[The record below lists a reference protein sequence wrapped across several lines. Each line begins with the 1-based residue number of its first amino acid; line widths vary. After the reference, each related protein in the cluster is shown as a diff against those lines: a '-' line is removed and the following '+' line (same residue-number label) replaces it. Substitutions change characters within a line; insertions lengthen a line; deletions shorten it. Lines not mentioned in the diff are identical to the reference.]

1 MSAPEKV
8 NILLVDDQPA
18 RLLSYCSILEELN
31 QNLITASSGS
41 EALNKVMKQEFA
53 VILLDVSMPGIDG
66 FETASLIHE
75 HPRYE
80 RTPIIFV
87 TGVHMTELDRLKGYK
102 LGAVD
107 YVHVPVV
114 PEILRSKVAVLV
126 ELHFK
131 RRELQRLNRSLE
143 EANRNLERMNSTL
156 QAEKAR
162 ELERLNRD
170 LTRANA
176 EFEAANR
183 ALASEVDER
192 RRAEQAL
199 RAADRQKNEFIAI
212 LAHEL
217 RNPLA
222 PIHNAL
228 QIMQRVRIDNAQVAT
243 SRDIIERQSKHL
255 SRLVDD
261 LLDVSRITNGR
272 INLQREP
279 VDVATFVSRAIEAN
293 QPLLAE
299 RRHSLV
305 VEPSLEPLR
314 VQGDS
319 TRLTQIVGNL
329 INNAAKF
336 TEPGG
341 HIVVST
347 RRRDD
352 SAEVCVRDDGIGIP
366 TEKIADLFEL
376 FTQGPRGDEQPHS
389 GLGIGLALA
398 RRLVEMHGGNITV
411 RSDGSGYGSEFIV
424 RLPIAS
430 AAAGTG
436 PDPADAVG
444 LATDVGSRH
453 RILIA
458 DDNRDALESL
468 ETLLT
473 LDGHTVFTALD
484 GEQALALA
492 NEHRPEI
499 ALLDIGMGK
508 LDGYAVARGIR
519 GQDWGAATT
528 LVAIT
533 GWGQDGDRRRSGE
546 AGFDL
551 HLVKPVEFDAIR
563 RILEALPPRTAV
575 SSSVTRHAASAY

>member
-1 MSAPEKV
+1 MNEKV
-8 NILLVDDQPA
+8 NILLVDDQPG
-18 RLLSYCSILEELN
+18 RLLSYRSILEDLN
-31 QNLITASSGS
+31 QNLVTAASGS
-41 EALNKVMKQEFA
+41 EALSKVMKQDFA

-87 TGVHMTELDRLKGYK
+87 TGVHITELDRLKGYK

-107 YVHVPVV
+107 YVNVPVV

-126 ELHFK
+126 ELHLK
-131 RRELQRLNRSLE
+131 RRELQNLNSSLA
-143 EANRNLERMNSTL
+143 EANRNLERLNSTL
-156 QAEKAR
+156 QADKAR

-176 EFEAANR
+176 EFEAANH
-183 ALASEVDER
+183 ALETEVEER
-192 RRAEQAL
+192 RRIEQAL

-228 QIMQRVRIDNAQVAT
+228 QIMQRGSIGDPQVAT
-243 SRDIIERQSKHL
+243 ARDIIQRQSKHL

-272 INLQREP
+272 INLHREP
-279 VDVATFVSRAIEAN
+279 VQVAAFLSRAVEAN

-299 RRHSLV
+299 RQHVLEVDAPPETLV
-305 VEPSLEPLR
+305 VN
-314 VQGDS
+314 GDT

-329 INNAAKF
+329 INNATKF

-341 HIVVST
+341 RIRVSAA
-347 RRRDD
+347 RCDD
-352 SAEVCVRDDGIGIP
+352 EVEICVRDNGVGIAP
-366 TEKIADLFEL
+366 HMLPQLFGL
-376 FTQGPRGDEQPHS
+376 FTQAHQLGDHPPG

-398 RRLVEMHGGNITV
+398 RRLVEMHGGNITA
-411 RSDGSGYGSEFIV
+411 RSAGIGHGSEFVV
-424 RLPIAS
+424 RLPLDDGDADVPAAEGAS
-430 AAAGTG
+430 A
-436 PDPADAVG
+436 PAVHANP
-444 LATDVGSRH
+444 H

-468 ETLLT
+468 ETLLA
-473 LDGHTVFTALD
+473 LEGHTVFTALD
-484 GEQALALA
+484 GEQALAIA
-492 NEHRPEI
+492 TEQQPEI
-499 ALLDIGMGK
+499 ALLDIGMAK
-508 LDGYAVARGIR
+508 MDGYAVARAIR
-519 GQDWGAATT
+519 KHDWGRSLT
-528 LVAIT
+528 LVAVT
-533 GWGQDGDRRRSGE
+533 GWGQEGDRRRSAE
-546 AGFDL
+546 SGFDM
-551 HLVKPVEFDAIR
+551 HLVKPVDFDAIR
-563 RILEALPPRTAV
+563 SILDAIP
-575 SSSVTRHAASAY
+575 TRASTGGAGLRVAQYPAD

>member
-1 MSAPEKV
+1 MGEPEKV

-18 RLLSYCSILEELN
+18 RLLSYCTILEDLQ
-31 QNLITASSGS
+31 QNLVTANSGR
-41 EALNKVMKQEFA
+41 EALARAMKQEFA
-53 VILLDVSMPGIDG
+53 VILLDVSMPGMDG

-87 TGVHMTELDRLKGYK
+87 TGVHITELDRLRGYK

-126 ELHFK
+126 ELHQK
-131 RRELQRLNRSLE
+131 RRELQRLNESLAL
-143 EANRNLERMNSTL
+143 ANRDLESANSTL
-156 QAEKAR
+156 AAEKAR
-162 ELERLNRD
+162 ELEQLNAD

-228 QIMQRVRIDNAQVAT
+228 QIMQRVSIADPQIAAA
-243 SRDIIERQSKHL
+243 RDIIERQTLHL

-272 INLQREP
+272 INLHREP
-279 VDVATFVSRAIEAN
+279 VEVASFVARAVEAN
-293 QPLLAE
+293 QPLLVQRGHELLLNAAPE
-299 RRHSLV
+299 PLV
-305 VEPSLEPLR
+305 VH
-314 VQGDS
+314 GDG

-336 TEPGG
+336 TQPGG
-341 HIVVST
+341 RIAVDV
-347 RRRDD
+347 RRLDD
-352 SAEVCVRDDGIGIP
+352 EVEIRVRDNGIGIAP
-366 TEKIADLFEL
+366 DVLPEL
-376 FTQGPRGDEQPHS
+376 FGLFAQAQGSGDQPHS

-398 RRLVEMHGGNITV
+398 RRLVEMHGGAIAAL
-411 RSDGSGYGSEFIV
+411 SDGPGRGSEFAV
-424 RLPIAS
+424 RLPLVAASPTRDERIARPAS
-430 AAAGTG
+430 SDRG
-436 PDPADAVG
+436 PC
-444 LATDVGSRH
+444 H

-468 ETLLT
+468 ETLLK
-473 LDGHTVFTALD
+473 LEGHTVYTALD
-484 GEQALALA
+484 GEQALAVA
-492 NEHRPEI
+492 GDRRPDV

-508 LDGYAVARGIR
+508 LDGYEVARAIR
-519 GQDWGAATT
+519 RQTWGPSTT
-528 LVAIT
+528 LIAIT
-533 GWGQDGDRRRSGE
+533 GWGQEGDRRRSAE
-546 AGFDL
+546 SGFDM
-551 HLVKPVEFDAIR
+551 HLVKPVDFDAIR
-563 RILEALPPRTAV
+563 RILDALPKPAPRAESAGRV
-575 SSSVTRHAASAY
+575 AHASFD